1 MAESVKQLGDWLAFA
16 FYILCAIVQT
26 MLRTRFSVP
35 FLAEEEA
42 FFLVI
47 PCILLSL
54 HAHLEN
60 NKGAKYNVLLALVVT
75 LVTIII
81 QATHRFPSFGYFYS
95 FTVLVN
101 NLIFNFVL
109 PHDRPGLKAQSF
121 RFPNVVSW
129 SLFVIPALLSTY
141 TSISIALV
149 IIYTIR
155 CRSPKLD
162 ALRKVTW
169 ILLYKL
175 FSGAYLVDILHFVG
189 YFPSVTY
196 AAWLAYIRQEL
207 LAKNTSLEKALLK
220 ANVKIYTS
228 EKYLQMLERSAP
240 PVSEYENIFPIN
252 REGDVLALGLAEFV
266 SHQRRRT
273 AILQNHAE
281 AKTRMLTRLRMK
293 CHELE
298 CQLEMHNKACASLRI
313 ERERFTTDLT
323 TETKK
328 SAVLKLTVRQLT
340 STVRE
345 LQYQRDH
352 LEDDVAELEHYKALA
367 APQLGRY
374 EHEIDHL
381 DAAYKGSIS
390 EIEKVRAESKTN
402 CARAARENVE
412 LREHVTRME
421 DVVRK
426 KDQVAARFQEDKD
439 DLSLAIGI
447 KEIELQRR
455 AEQAKKLFSQAKIAL
470 LTRETNRLSAINRE
484 LQVVAASTEQRI
496 GDMTS
501 ETLDLR
507 RRIARSEETYAKKE
521 GMINS
526 LQDELARLGTENC
539 RLQNALTNEGQEQA
553 VELANL
559 VVELKVVSELFHAQK
574 REPEVNQVES
584 EQRIMKLET
593 KIAGNKQFQPLR
605 MNNYNLAIENDQSL
619 LKLAPRGTLPPKEL
633 EPVNQLELQLLDYDA
648 KKGRLN
654 TSCAQA
660 ARANEEIGHL
670 RGVVDRLSAENVEI
684 RTQLGA
690 AVENVASLVTQVQE
704 LNQIMRSRE
713 LVVDASNDFPNR
725 PPSTSVPSIAT
736 EINDLKAAQSAVQ
749 DSSAP
754 SHGDSSPIRLQR
766 GDREEAGGST
776 GDSDNT
782 NIPTVDN
789 DLQYILGRGDSA
801 RAPVVFA
808 ESANSISAKDR
819 LMTTTSRNLGGPVTP
834 RLLWSSN
841 SKKAVALQLFGAGAT
856 PRIWEP
862 MMWSTASQRKTAL
875 ILFEGAAEE
884 EDEEVPGESSLRISS
899 SNPKTPMEDK
909 ENGERERGQEAIVN
923 SSLAPLHRTDCGT
936 RLVDMSFDF
945 SDSRSSVDNMSSAV
959 ITREQVKRQSDF
971 LAPLAHHANPNE
983 PGSPCSDLA
992 DLEIVTLDPL
1002 QQDSGADDIQGNG
1015 STFWLGFNPTSL
1027 NCSFLG
1033 PLTAETEN
1041 PEEQIH
1047 EEEQQ
1052 TTADSSF
1059 AALHTTD
1066 CGKKLMKTSFDF
1078 PDNQSSDHN
1087 IPAIDASGQVAREPD
1102 FFDSLTD
1109 YSYSEPGSPSSDLAD
1124 LYIDEMGSDLGPGV
1138 VGDPV
1143 QRQSSAVPAPSSV
1156 RPMDGDGDAP
1166 GTTRSNNW
1174 GQRYPKISDL
1184 RTQISFAGSMEATT
1198 RESEKRDL
1206 HCGVMARSVFDRV
1219 GRSAGQTRS
1228 LPIGLP
1234 LLTLDINAPRTLHSI
1249 KEAPEEHSQNGLP
1262 DHVPLS
1268 CYLVCPIPAPFPA
1281 GPTPPFDRPS
1291 VLRD

>member
-323 TETKK
+323 TEAKK

-352 LEDDVAELEHYKALA
+352 LEDDVTELEHYKALA

-559 VVELKVVSELFHAQK
+559 VVELKVV
-574 REPEVNQVES
+574 
-584 EQRIMKLET
+584 
-593 KIAGNKQFQPLR
+593 
-605 MNNYNLAIENDQSL
+605 
-619 LKLAPRGTLPPKEL
+619 
-633 EPVNQLELQLLDYDA
+633 LLDYDA
-648 KKGRLN
+648 KKGGLN

-992 DLEIVTLDPL
+992 DLEIVTLDPV

-1174 GQRYPKISDL
+1174 GQRHPKISDL

-1234 LLTLDINAPRTLHSI
+1234 LLTLDINAQPRTLHSI